1 MTKRL
6 PSLDARAAM
15 PGRIPTD
22 AVTLHRAAHAL
33 FYSPAPAGLRT
44 LSVGAMRGQAKR
56 AAQREA
62 HNRVL
67 DVRDAVTSHVASQR
81 QADAV
86 MFRIAGRGPDRDP
99 RTRRTAYVALI
110 VAAEDKAAAALVVAE
125 CLWAPLREVG
135 WLDAYNERMAA
146 DARLFDHRPLVSE
159 ATGNVTTH
167 YLATLRMTPDQRA
180 DLAAASKPASLVIV
194 DLPVPLAE
202 QDRARQ
208 MLASVMA
215 LGGLKPRAD
224 EPARER

>member
-15 PGRIPTD
+15 PGRIPAD

-56 AAQREA
+56 DAQREV

-67 DVRDAVTSHVASQR
+67 DVRDAVTAHVPERA
-81 QADAV
+81 ADDV
-86 MFRIAGRGPDRDP
+86 MRRVAGRGPDRDP

-110 VAAEDKAAAALVVAE
+110 VAAEDKGAAALAVAE

-135 WLDAYNERMAA
+135 WLDAYAERMAA
-146 DARLFDHRPLVSE
+146 DEALFDHRPLVSE

-167 YLATLRMTPDQRA
+167 YLATLRLTPDQRA
-180 DLAAASKPASLVIV
+180 DLAKARIPASLLIV

-202 QDRARQ
+202 QAQARALIAETMDLRG
-208 MLASVMA
+208 LAPKSEA
-215 LGGLKPRAD
+215 
-224 EPARER
+224 E